1 MLELIS
7 YFFSEI
13 WNHRRNRFIAVGGL
27 AVFFIGLMFVLVKI
41 QGIPDW
47 LLRVSAALTGT
58 LIIATMALAGYY
70 LVKSIV
76 VGVTRTS
83 RSVIARGKGEGQHG
97 RDHENLG

>member
-27 AVFFIGLMFVLVKI
+27 AVFSIGLMFVLVKI

-70 LVKSIV
+70 LVKFIIV
-76 VGVTRTS
+76 GMTRAS